1 VDVVVLGKRL
11 RYLDHTPRAEG
22 ESVLLLLD
30 SKGNVLAS
38 AGSESKVPLELLMKL
53 A

>member
-1 VDVVVLGKRL
+1 
-11 RYLDHTPRAEG
+11 
-22 ESVLLLLD
+22 LLLD

-38 AGSESKVPLELLMKL
+38 AGSDSKVSLELLMKL